1 MNYSFK
7 STHFK
12 RSTLSFVS
20 LEQKSLAWDYP
31 LCAINL
37 QNREMN
43 PFLPLSLLSADW
55 FRNKLGLLTCVTN
68 FSGALGHVRSR
79 DVTQASRGQTANG
92 NTLTP
97 ETSNI
102 YLLLRSHPIS
112 FSLSYLV
119 VMLSHLFN
127 CCRMGGIPRLAV
139 VGRRRREGNMSLK
152 GKLEGRRGRGRCWKG
167 SRGE

>member
-1 MNYSFK
+1 MG
-7 STHFK
+7 
-12 RSTLSFVS
+12 LS
-20 LEQKSLAWDYP
+20 P
-31 LCAINL
+31 LCDKPSK
-37 QNREMN
+37 QREMN
-43 PFLPLSLLSADW
+43 PFLPLSLLSADDW

-119 VMLSHLFN
+119 VMLSHLFY

-139 VGRRRREGNMSLK
+139 VGRRRGEGNMSLK
-152 GKLEGRRGRGRCWKG
+152 GKLERRRGRGRSWKG
-167 SRGE
+167 SRGK

>member
-1 MNYSFK
+1 MLKQQQHSTSSCSSGDVYTSCELRSGNSLCQLRLYYNESNGRFIEREMNYSFK

-12 RSTLSFVS
+12 RSTISSVS
-20 LEQKSLAWDYP
+20 LEQKSLARDYP
-31 LCAINL
+31 LSAINL

-43 PFLPLSLLSADW
+43 PFLPLSLFSADW

-97 ETSNI
+97 QTSNI
-102 YLLLRSHPIS
+102 YIHLTSHPIS
-112 FSLSYLV
+112 FSLSYSDV
-119 VMLSHLFN
+119 KPSH
-127 CCRMGGIPRLAV
+127 
-139 VGRRRREGNMSLK
+139 
-152 GKLEGRRGRGRCWKG
+152 
-167 SRGE
+167 